1 MQKGAPVIAVL
12 RWGMFSAPSRSM
24 LQKQEHLAS
33 LRGTLSSGKNIKTKG
48 LITLD
53 MDVGVYLPMTP
64 WKRGG

>member
-1 MQKGAPVIAVL
+1 
-12 RWGMFSAPSRSM
+12 MFSAPSKSM

-53 MDVGVYLPMTP
+53 MDVGMYLPMTP

>member
-1 MQKGAPVIAVL
+1 
-12 RWGMFSAPSRSM
+12 M

-33 LRGTLSSGKNIKTKG
+33 LRGTLSSEKNIKTKG

-53 MDVGVYLPMTP
+53 IDVGVYLPMTP